1 MAKDR
6 DAHGYVKG
14 ATAMRTLNI
23 PVGVSNF
30 EEIRKNGYYY
40 IDKSGLIGELLSRTG
55 TKVTLIT
62 RPRRFGKTLGMSML
76 ENFFDI
82 RKDSRALFE
91 GLEIAGDQA
100 LCDEWMNQYPT
111 IFVSFRQ
118 VDGLDFT
125 GAYDMLTWVISELY
139 KKHRY
144 LLDSDRI
151 GTSDKEIAKQLEW
164 GQASLK
170 DTKGSLLLLTR
181 MMQQHYGKPV
191 ILLIDEY
198 DVPVAKAN
206 SNGYYTE
213 MLDVMKGLLQALK
226 DNQALQFAVVT
237 GCLKIAKESIFT
249 GTNNFVSDTITNS
262 RLNEYFGFVQSEVD
276 QLLKDA
282 GVTEQA
288 DSIRR
293 WYDGYHFGDFDVYC
307 PWDVMNY
314 MLELQR
320 DPKAKPIS
328 YWKNTS
334 DNAIIR
340 SFIDYAGSTITNK
353 LEILMAGGCIVQRV
367 DENLTYD
374 YLHASEDNLWS
385 TLYLTGYLT
394 RAREADYKGE
404 VPDGMVALMIPN
416 AEIREIFETTVIRW
430 FDDSTKKW
438 NRSALFDAVWRG
450 DSEGMTKEMNA
461 LLRRT
466 ISYHD
471 YREDFY
477 HAFLAGIFTG
487 AGYMVDSNK
496 EHGEGRSDV
505 VVYDPVNARVAIFE
519 AKYTKTM
526 ENLERECDMA
536 LQQIDD
542 RMYAAEYADDYD
554 QILCYGISF
563 FRKRC
568 MVKKK

>member
-1 MAKDR
+1 MK
-6 DAHGYVKG
+6 K
-14 ATAMRTLNI
+14 MNI
-23 PVGVSNF
+23 PVGVSDF

-76 ENFFDI
+76 ESFFDI
-82 RKDSRALFE
+82 RKDSKALFE
-91 GLEIAGDQA
+91 GLEIADNQA

-139 KKHRY
+139 KEHRY

-151 GTSDKEIAKQLEW
+151 DTSDKEIAKQLEW
-164 GQASLK
+164 GQASMK
-170 DTKGSLLLLTR
+170 NMKGSLMLLTR

-206 SNGYYTE
+206 NNGYYDE
-213 MLDVMKGLLQALK
+213 MLDVMKGLMQALK
-226 DNQALQFAVVT
+226 DNQALRFAVVT

-276 QLLKDA
+276 QLLNDA
-282 GVTEQA
+282 GLTEQA
-288 DSIRR
+288 DNIRK

-320 DPKAKPIS
+320 NPKARPVS

-340 SFIDYAGSTITNK
+340 SFIEYAGGTITNK
-353 LEILMAGGCIVQRV
+353 LETLMAGGCIVQRV

-374 YLHASEDNLWS
+374 YLHSSEENLWS

-394 RAREADYKGE
+394 KARKGDYKDE
-404 VPDGMVALMIPN
+404 LPDGMAALMIPN
-416 AEIREIFETTVIRW
+416 AEIKEIFETTVIKW

-438 NRSALFDAVWRG
+438 NRNALFDAVWNG
-450 DSEGMTKEMNA
+450 DSERITKEMNA

-505 VVYDPVNARVAIFE
+505 VIYDSMNARVAIFE
-519 AKYTKTM
+519 AKYTKVL
-526 ENLERECDMA
+526 ENLGSACDTA
-536 LQQIDD
+536 LRQIDD
-542 RMYAAEYADDYD
+542 RMYAKEYEEDYD

-563 FRKRC
+563 FKKRC